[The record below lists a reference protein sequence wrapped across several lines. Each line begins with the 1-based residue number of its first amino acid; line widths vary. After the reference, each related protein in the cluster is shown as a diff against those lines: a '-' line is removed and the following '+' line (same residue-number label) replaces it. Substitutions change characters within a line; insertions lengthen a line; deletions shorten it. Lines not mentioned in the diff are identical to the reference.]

1 MTRWQPSIEDC
12 HHCSIF
18 TPNCFV
24 SYFFHLKSLR
34 IPTGYNMNQ
43 PLATSLKKN
52 APFPKPPKTTTK
64 SPLQNLALSYLFT
77 RILQA
82 RSQIF
87 HGKGAMAQD
96 ALQRSGR
103 AVMKSKETIVL
114 VSVYNQQFQ
123 GTVLLMVGLTSR
135 VGIAV

>member
-1 MTRWQPSIEDC
+1 MYSKFNKDATKTHQQLYINLIYRFLHASYTMHWNTVMVEAPIRPFAGSKNNATWG
-12 HHCSIF
+12 S
-18 TPNCFV
+18 NC
-24 SYFFHLKSLR
+24 
-34 IPTGYNMNQ
+34 I
-43 PLATSLKKN
+43 
-52 APFPKPPKTTTK
+52 PKPPKTTSK
-64 SPLQNLALSYLFT
+64 SPLQNVARKSYLFT

-114 VSVYNQQFQ
+114 SKC
-123 GTVLLMVGLTSR
+123 L
-135 VGIAV
+135 